1 MFGKKKENEKPTTLE
16 EVKQAYENLSD
27 DDKKSFNEY
36 HQSIADRVHESVA
49 AQEREHGQEDGQSAE
64 AREHEALGEEHA
76 EGKGD
81 VEELHEQDAPEEVS
95 EEAAEDD
102 VSADSQDGGKEED
115 NRNEIIERLTD
126 RVNALEEALKEFG
139 TLKEKMDEYIG
150 KQEKSFGLQGKV
162 IGGTSKNIED
172 MSASELKDAI
182 LSGQNN

>member
-1 MFGKKKENEKPTTLE
+1 LFGKKKENEKPTTLE

-36 HQSIADRVHESVA
+36 HQSIAERVHESVA
-49 AQEREHGQEDGQSAE
+49 SEREHAQEDSQSAE
-64 AREHEALGEEHA
+64 ASEHEALDEEHA

-81 VEELHEQDAPEEVS
+81 VEELHEQDAPEKVS
-95 EEAAEDD
+95 EEASEDE

-150 KQEKSFGLQGKV
+150 KQEKFFGLQGKV